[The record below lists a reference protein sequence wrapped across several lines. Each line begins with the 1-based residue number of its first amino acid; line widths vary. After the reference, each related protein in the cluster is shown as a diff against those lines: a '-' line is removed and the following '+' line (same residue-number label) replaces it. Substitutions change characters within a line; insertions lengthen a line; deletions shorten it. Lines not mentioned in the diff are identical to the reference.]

1 MLQTPL
7 YGAASNGHIA
17 VVEMLLKAG
26 ADVNKVSHFLCD
38 LLPLWNQ
45 GNLTSVTVILSYTT
59 SSSVPP
65 FLCFVDL
72 CHSHVQDAFV
82 DLVMP

>member
-1 MLQTPL
+1 MDVISSMLQTPL

-38 LLPLWNQ
+38 LFPLW
-45 GNLTSVTVILSYTT
+45 S
-59 SSSVPP
+59 
-65 FLCFVDL
+65 
-72 CHSHVQDAFV
+72 
-82 DLVMP
+82 